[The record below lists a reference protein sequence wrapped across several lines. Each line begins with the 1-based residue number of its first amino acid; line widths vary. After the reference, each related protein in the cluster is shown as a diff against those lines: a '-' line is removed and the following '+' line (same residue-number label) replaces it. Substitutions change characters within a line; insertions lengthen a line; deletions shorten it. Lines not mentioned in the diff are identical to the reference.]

1 MQLLGMRL
9 VGVGPFEDVEL
20 PFTGEDGE
28 PRQVTVVHGGG
39 GVGKTTLLAAIATTR
54 PGYCI
59 IPQSAR
65 VPGQPDERAEQGRYV
80 VCHYRTGQDDSRRP
94 HALSMVSPNAR
105 LYPDDEREA
114 LRRREQALFD
124 KLAREG
130 GFVFLAISS
139 TRWFSRQPI
148 AISAPARSVGRYDVR
163 APVALDDASRSDLAR
178 ETKQVLAYAT
188 IAAALSTRQPDRARF
203 ERLGAA
209 MRQTVDALVSL
220 AGMSYLGLDAAS
232 LEPIF
237 HAGGGR
243 VLSFDALPT
252 RVRHLVAFAALPVR
266 ALWAAYPDLDPRS
279 AEGIVAIDE
288 VDLFQ
293 DRHVQAEIVAQL
305 RSALPNV
312 QWILTT
318 TSPIIAGSS
327 DTRDVLALRRLPERD
342 RVELFTGAEARTH

>member
-1 MQLLGMRL
+1 MQLLGVRL

-20 PFTGEDGE
+20 PFAGEDGE

-39 GVGKTTLLAAIATTR
+39 GVGKTTLLSAIATTR
-54 PGYCI
+54 PGHCI
-59 IPQSAR
+59 VPQSTR
-65 VPGQPDERAEQGRYV
+65 LSGPPDERAEQARYV
-80 VCHYRTGQDDSRRP
+80 VCHYKTGHDDTRRP
-94 HALSMVSPNAR
+94 HALSIVSPNAR
-105 LYPDDEREA
+105 LYADDEREA
-114 LRRREQALFD
+114 LRRREQVLFD
-124 KLAREG
+124 KLARER

-139 TRWFSRQPI
+139 TRWFSRQPVS
-148 AISAPARSVGRYDVR
+148 ISAPARSVARYDVR
-163 APVALDDASRSDLAR
+163 APTALDDAARSDLAR

-188 IAAALSTRQPDRARF
+188 IAAALATRTPERARY

-209 MRQTVDALVSL
+209 MRDTVDQLVSL
-220 AGMSYLGLDAAS
+220 AGMSYLGLDAGS

-266 ALWAAYPDLDPRS
+266 ALWAAYPEVDPRS

-293 DRHVQAEIVAQL
+293 DRYVQSALAAQL
-305 RSALPNV
+305 QSALPGV

-318 TSPIIAGSS
+318 TSPVIAGSS